1 MPKSSLSQYILR
13 GFIGSL
19 LPPAVFFAL
28 GMTEQYQA
36 IFPVPTEKGPVKSPS
51 TRPYSGRDGTAEL
64 AGL

>member
-19 LPPAVFFAL
+19 LPPAVRFAL

-36 IFPVPTEKGPVKSPS
+36 IFPVPTEKWPVKSPGS
-51 TRPYSGRDGTAEL
+51 PYSGRDGTAEL
-64 AGL
+64 SGL